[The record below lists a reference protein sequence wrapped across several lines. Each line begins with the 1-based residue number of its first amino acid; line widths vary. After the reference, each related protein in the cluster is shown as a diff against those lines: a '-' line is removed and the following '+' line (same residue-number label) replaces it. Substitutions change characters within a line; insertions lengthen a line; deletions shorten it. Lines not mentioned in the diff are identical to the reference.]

1 MSDIM
6 RPISFANLIEWSL
19 SEYKKQGRVFGLDKS
34 KFYENR
40 SGNRFETPFGDRIA
54 SAVGP
59 AAGPHSQLAQ
69 NILVSYLAGARF
81 IELKTVQ
88 KMDGEEIRHAVAK
101 PCINAEDEC
110 YNCEWSTELTVQ
122 EAFDEYVKAWVAIKV
137 LAVEFGLSD
146 GKDFAYNMS
155 VGYDL
160 EGIKLPKMDAFI
172 EDLKD
177 ASETPAFKEAI
188 SFLREH
194 PGLFEKVDG
203 SVIESISPAL
213 CHSATLST
221 LHGCPPDEIERIAFY
236 LLTEKGVHTFVK
248 CNPTMLGYDYVRTTL
263 DDLGYDYIVFPD
275 KHFLA
280 DLQYE
285 DAVGIFTRMLAVA
298 EKEKLAFGVKLS
310 NTCPVDVTRGE
321 VPSEEMYMSGRSLM
335 PLTISLAVKLSKAFD
350 GKLPISYAGGVDAFN
365 LKDLLEVG
373 IGPVTQATTLLKP
386 GGYMRFLQM
395 ARETESSLGG
405 ARRVDVEKL
414 EKLAEETLADPRLQ
428 KRWREKV
435 ASRKT
440 DSELPLFDCY
450 KAPCKE
456 GGCPIEQQ
464 IPEYNT
470 LVARGEYHEAMRVI
484 AIDNPCPTI
493 TGILCAQPCREH
505 CTRLDYEESVH
516 MRDIKKK
523 AADEAQDALI
533 DGTSAAPIRSRKKVA
548 VIGAGPGGL
557 AAAYYLRRNGIETH
571 VFEKRA
577 ASHGI
582 VRYAIPN
589 FRISED
595 EIDRDF
601 RLVKAVGVDFHF
613 KADPNF
619 SLRELKKTYDY
630 VVIATGAW
638 AKGRVPVEGG
648 GGSVLDALD
657 FLIQSKEG
665 GLPDLGKRIA
675 VIGAGD
681 VAMDAARLAKRLPG
695 DPEVAIVYRRTEMY
709 APASQDEFDSAME
722 EGIEWLELLAP
733 VSYDGKELVCE
744 KQRLGAFDE
753 SGRRSCQGMG
763 ERVTLEFDTVI
774 GATGA
779 RVDKGLF
786 EKLGMNLDSYG
797 DPRLSAAMESSLD
810 GVYVVGDCRK
820 GPSTVVAAMG
830 DAKKAALDILAR
842 EKLEND
848 FVQVSVPV
856 DEALILGRRGEMEY
870 SCLPSEEGHRCLI
883 CDQVC
888 RICTEVCPNR
898 ANVAIPVAGFG
909 NSEQILHI
917 DGMCNECGNCASFC
931 PHAGKPYKDK
941 LTVFWSEEDFADS
954 ENVGFLKLAGG
965 DYRIRDDR
973 GRISELAEDQLEQV
987 AGAEMAAVIGVV
999 TSDFPWLLNEAH
1011 DCSQHQAGK

>member
-19 SEYKKQGRVFGLDKS
+19 SEYKKQGRVFGLDKD
-34 KFYENR
+34 KFYVNR

-81 IELKTVQ
+81 MELKTVQ

-110 YNCEWSTELTVQ
+110 YNCEWSTELTVE

-137 LAVEFGLSD
+137 LAPEFGLSD

-172 EDLKD
+172 EGLKD
-177 ASETPAFKEAI
+177 ASERPAFKEAI
-188 SFLREH
+188 QFLKEH
-194 PGLFEKVDG
+194 KQLFEKLDD
-203 SVIESISPAL
+203 SAIEAIPSAL

-221 LHGCPPDEIERIAFY
+221 LHGCPPDEIERIAHY
-236 LLTEKGVHTFVK
+236 LLTEKKVHTFVK
-248 CNPTMLGYDYVRTTL
+248 CNPTMLGYDYVRKTL

-285 DAVGIFTRMLAVA
+285 DAVGIFTRMMAVA
-298 EKEKLAFGVKLS
+298 EAEGLVFGVKLS
-310 NTCPVDVTRGE
+310 NTCPVDVTRDE

-350 GKLPISYAGGVDAFN
+350 GGLPISYAGGVDAFN

-395 ARETESSLGG
+395 ARETESSLGSG
-405 ARRVDVEKL
+405 GRVDVGRL
-414 EKLAEETLADPRLQ
+414 EKLAGETLADVRLQ

-440 DSELPLFDCY
+440 DSELPLYDCY

-470 LVARGEYHEAMRVI
+470 LVARGEYEEAMRVI

-493 TGILCAQPCREH
+493 TGILCAQPCRER

-523 AADEAQDALI
+523 AADEAQEALI
-533 DGTSAAPIRSRKKVA
+533 SQTTAPPLRSGKKVA
-548 VIGAGPGGL
+548 VIGAGPGDM
-557 AAAYYLRRNGIETH
+557 AAAYYLRRNGVETH
-571 VFEKRA
+571 VYEKRA
-577 ASHGI
+577 ASHGV
-582 VRYAIPN
+582 VRYAIPD
-589 FRISED
+589 FRISEE

-601 RLVKAVGVDFHF
+601 RLVEAVGVNFHF
-613 KADPNF
+613 NAKPDFN
-619 SLRELKKTYDY
+619 LRELKKTYDY
-630 VVIATGAW
+630 VIIATGAW
-638 AKGRVPVEGG
+638 DKGGVPVEEGG
-648 GGSVLDALD
+648 GQVLDALD
-657 FLIQSKEG
+657 FLIRTRAEG
-665 GLPDLGKRIA
+665 PRDLGKRIA
-675 VIGAGD
+675 VIGGGD

-695 DPEVAIVYRRTEMY
+695 DPEVALVYRRTEMY
-709 APASQDEFDSAME
+709 APASQDEFDGAVE
-722 EGIEWLELLAP
+722 EGVKWMELLAP
-733 VSYDGKELVCE
+733 VSYDGRELVCE

-753 SGRRSCQGMG
+753 SGRRSCQGTG
-763 ERVTLEFDTVI
+763 ERVTLAFDTVI

-786 EKLGMNLDSYG
+786 KKLGLKLDEQG
-797 DPRLSAAMESSLD
+797 DPRLSSALESSLD

-830 DAKKAALDILAR
+830 DAKKVALDILAR

-848 FVQVSVPV
+848 FVRAQVPV
-856 DEALILGRRGEMEY
+856 DEAVILDRRGELLLA
-870 SCLPSEEGHRCLI
+870 CLPSEEGERCLI

-888 RICTEVCPNR
+888 RICTELCPNR
-898 ANVAIPVAGFG
+898 ANLAIPVAGFKD
-909 NSEQILHI
+909 SEQILHI
-917 DGMCNECGNCASFC
+917 DGMCNECGNCATFC

-954 ENVGFLKLAGG
+954 ENTGFLKRTDGNYL
-965 DYRIRDDR
+965 IRDER
-973 GRISELAEDQLEQV
+973 GRVSEVAENQLEQV
-987 AGAEMAAVIGVV
+987 AGAEMTAVIGAVV
-999 TSDFPWLLNEAH
+999 SDFPWLLNQEH
-1011 DCSQHQAGK
+1011 DCGQH